1 MHKNYLKSLTNS
13 TRAISKM
20 FSKVILFLFL
30 SFSTLTFAQPP
41 GFDDDVDD
49 ETPVTPI
56 DSDIVLLFSA
66 GIILGF
72 YLLKKNQKIK
82 N

>member
-1 MHKNYLKSLTNS
+1 MHENHIKSLINS
-13 TRAISKM
+13 TRATSKM

-30 SFSTLTFAQPP
+30 SFSTLTFAQP

-56 DSDIVLLFSA
+56 DSGIVLLFSA